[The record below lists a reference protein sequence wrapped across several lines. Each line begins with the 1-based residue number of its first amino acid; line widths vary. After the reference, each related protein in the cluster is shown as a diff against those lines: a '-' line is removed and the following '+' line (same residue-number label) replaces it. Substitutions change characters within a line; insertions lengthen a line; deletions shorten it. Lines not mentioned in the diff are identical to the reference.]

1 MRVMK
6 ETKENGGE
14 HRVKVFRGGH
24 KESDVEDPLDELAE
38 IAKDKRP
45 PPENWVQG
53 MELSE
58 ITFIAAMSSEEAFAK
73 LVHKLKTLDFE
84 VSVDKKTFSL
94 SFKQEVDPNE
104 EKLEQSALIDAVL
117 YQPEEDSTLY
127 VAELIFADGDIS
139 SYKDAIRHFKS
150 EH

>member
-24 KESDVEDPLDELAE
+24 KESDAEDHLDELAE

-45 PPENWVQG
+45 TPEKWVKG
-53 MELSE
+53 MELAE
-58 ITFIAAMSSEEAFAK
+58 IIYIAAFSAEEAFAK
-73 LVHKLKTLDFE
+73 LVHKLKTLNFD
-84 VSVDKKTFSL
+84 VTVDKETFSL
-94 SFKQEVDPNE
+94 SFKQQVDPNE
-104 EKLEQSALIDAVL
+104 EDLEYSALIDAVL
-117 YQPEEDSTLY
+117 YQPQEDSTLY

-139 SYKDAIRHFKS
+139 CYKDAIKHFKS